1 MTGDRVRK
9 ARGGCCKLGEPDR
22 LHSAH
27 SASQNTFKKNLKSG
41 KLSYK
46 KPDSQN
52 LLKHWKSGNTDGVEG
67 LSF

>member
-1 MTGDRVRK
+1 MTGDGVRK

-22 LHSAH
+22 LYSAH
-27 SASQNTFKKNLKSG
+27 SASQTLLKNLKTG

-46 KPDSQN
+46 KPDSRN
-52 LLKHWKSGNTDGVEG
+52 LSKHWKSGNTDGVEG